1 MTTISLEH
9 AIRLTSSRRMCYY
22 KCTCTHRESRHFPF
36 NFVVLIS
43 NYIIRVY
50 FNVNRTFPFSIAMP
64 EDFSPVLL
72 FICNWMNCY
81 NTTRVYRVKI
91 EKYQKSGSYDMSYI
105 ATYNRM
111 ESQFWNLAEM
121 FKLIVTYYT
130 VYVMSLNSK
139 EVGVSILE

>member
-1 MTTISLEH
+1 
-9 AIRLTSSRRMCYY
+9 
-22 KCTCTHRESRHFPF
+22 
-36 NFVVLIS
+36 
-43 NYIIRVY
+43 
-50 FNVNRTFPFSIAMP
+50 
-64 EDFSPVLL
+64 
-72 FICNWMNCY
+72 
-81 NTTRVYRVKI
+81 
-91 EKYQKSGSYDMSYI
+91 MSYI